1 MRGLPH
7 PQTLAIVAVEER
19 VASADVDADLLVLP
33 HLQALA
39 TVVVEEEVA
48 SADADADLLLPLQH
62 LLLHPLL
69 HPLVLAAVS

>member
-19 VASADVDADLLVLP
+19 VASADVDADLLVVPHLP

-39 TVVVEEEVA
+39 IVAVEEEVCIF
-48 SADADADLLLPLQH
+48 
-62 LLLHPLL
+62 
-69 HPLVLAAVS
+69 VSLT